1 MLKYTMVYCVKR
13 ERGAKMVNILEVL
26 SGSLAEKAGIKARDA
41 LVSINGSEIN
51 DVLDYQ
57 YYLKDDDSRLSF
69 LHENS

>member
-1 MLKYTMVYCVKR
+1 MVYYAMAK
-13 ERGAKMVNILEVL
+13 RGANMVKIVEVL

-57 YYLKDDDSRLSF
+57 YYLSERSVKL
-69 LHENS
+69 